1 MNLHPISKGA
11 LSIVLSQLKLFDEP
25 KVRLEQYPTDSQVA
39 AELLWTAFQLGDIQN
54 KTIADFGAGCGI
66 LGIGALLL
74 GAKEVF
80 FVESEKK
87 ALSIAQKNLHTV
99 MENHHISGNASFVLD
114 SVINFSKP
122 VDCVIQ
128 NPPFGTREKGAD
140 ILFLKAAFLNA
151 PIIYSFHKTITRNY
165 IQKVSST
172 AEYTVT
178 HIFPYQL
185 PLKATLAQH
194 TRKIHRI
201 DVTAFR
207 LEKQKVYK

>member
-1 MNLHPISKGA
+1 MNLHPISKGT
-11 LSIVLSQLKLFDEP
+11 LSIVLSQLQVFDEP
-25 KVRLEQYPTDSQVA
+25 KVRLEQYPTDSEVA
-39 AELLWTAFQLGDIQN
+39 ADLLWTAFQLGDIQN

-80 FVESEKK
+80 FIESEKK
-87 ALSIAQKNLHTV
+87 ALDIAKTNLQEV
-99 MENHHISGNASFVLD
+99 METHHITGKASFVLD
-114 SVINFSKP
+114 SVTNFSKP

-140 ILFLKAAFLNA
+140 TLFLKAAFLNA
-151 PIIYSFHKTITRNY
+151 PIIYSFHKTVTRKH
-165 IQKVSST
+165 IEKVSNT
-172 AEYTVT
+172 AEYVVT
-178 HIFPYQL
+178 HLFPYQF

-201 DVTAFR
+201 DITAFR